1 MSHLYAPTPSF
12 RTILG
17 TFAQDPDL
25 PARALLTADHIQ
37 AVCTELGV
45 EFATEGH
52 HVWTPA
58 LTLWTFLTQCISTS
72 KSCAAAVAR
81 ALVLRAGL
89 GLDPCSEGTGA
100 YCKARAK
107 LPVALLSRLATRLG
121 DELEQQAA
129 PEWRWKRRRVLLGD
143 GATLS
148 GPDTPANQAAYPQHK
163 NQKRGLGFPLIRVVV
178 LLGFATG
185 ALVGAAIG
193 PGKGKEAGEMAL
205 LRELFDRFQP
215 GDVFVADRAYCSYW
229 LLAALQA
236 RGVDVAIRLHQSRHY
251 DFGTGERRGEDDHVV
266 TWTRPARPD
275 WMDKPTYHATP
286 KTLTVREVRFRAERP
301 GYRTREIVVATT
313 LTDATAYPREDLAE
327 LYQHRWRV
335 ELSIRDIKQ
344 TLAMDVLRGKTPEML
359 RREIWCHLLAYNMVR
374 QVIAQAAQ
382 ARNRCPRQIS
392 VTGARDLLNA
402 FREPLSTN
410 VGAVWAKKVAALL
423 HAIGGRRVG
432 RRPGRCEPREVKRRP
447 KGDWWMT
454 KPRAE
459 RRAELLANKDN
470 E

>member
-1 MSHLYAPTPSF
+1 MSHLYAPAPSF
-12 RTILG
+12 QTILR
-17 TFAQDPDL
+17 TFAQAPDL

-37 AVCTELGV
+37 TVCAELGV
-45 EFATEGH
+45 DFATEGH

-81 ALVLRAGL
+81 ALVLRASL
-89 GLDPCSEGTGA
+89 GLDPCSEATGA

-121 DELEQQAA
+121 DELERQAA

-143 GATLS
+143 GTTLS

-163 NQKRGLGFPLIRVVV
+163 NQKRGLVFPLIRVVV

-205 LRELFDRFQP
+205 LRELFDRFRP

-236 RGVDVAIRLHQSRHY
+236 RGIDVAIRLHQSRHY
-251 DFGTGERRGEDDHVV
+251 DFGAGERHGEDDHVV

-275 WMDKPTYHATP
+275 WMDKATYHAAP
-286 KTLTVREVRFRAERP
+286 KALTVREVRFRVDRP
-301 GYRTREIVVATT
+301 GYRTREMVVATT
-313 LTDATAYPREDLAE
+313 LSDAAAYTREDLAE
-327 LYQHRWRV
+327 LYHHRWRV

-359 RREIWCHLLAYNMVR
+359 RREIWCHLLAYNLVR
-374 QVIAQAAQ
+374 QVIAQAAR
-382 ARNRCPRQIS
+382 ARGRCPRQIS

-402 FREPLSTN
+402 FRSSLSS
-410 VGAVWAKKVAALL
+410 GAGASWDTQVAALL
-423 HAIGGRRVG
+423 HAVGGHRVG

-447 KGDWWMT
+447 KVYKRMT
-454 KPRAE
+454 KPRAI
-459 RRAELLANKDN
+459 RRAELLAEKKNT
-470 E
+470 